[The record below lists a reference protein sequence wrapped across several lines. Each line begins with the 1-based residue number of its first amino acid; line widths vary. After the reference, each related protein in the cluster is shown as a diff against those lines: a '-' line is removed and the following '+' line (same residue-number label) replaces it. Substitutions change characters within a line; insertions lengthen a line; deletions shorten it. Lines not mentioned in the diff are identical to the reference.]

1 MGLFDFFFRK
11 PEPIRDAAALA
22 DFIDGNAAFVTQK
35 GLYEYSRVRAGHYA
49 KVLLKEETFQQAI
62 EASPEI
68 DVAVSWRPFQ
78 LDPTI
83 PPEGMDRKAYMRAK
97 FGDEQR
103 LRDAHARLEALG
115 RAAGIDYAFDA
126 ITISPN
132 TLDAHRVIR
141 WAGTNGED
149 IQNRLVRRLFKL
161 YFEEGANV
169 GDHAVLAQAAR
180 EAGMDGP
187 VVESLLASDA
197 DREAVTEE
205 ATTASRMGITGVPCF
220 LFEGK
225 YAVMGAQEA
234 ETLADAIQ
242 QIAAV
247 KARGELEP

>member
-1 MGLFDFFFRK
+1 MADRQK
-11 PEPIRDAAALA
+11 IR
-22 DFIDGNAAFVTQK
+22 IDVVSDVVCPWCFLGQK
-35 GLYEYSRVRAGHYA
+35 RLE
-49 KVLLKEETFQQAI
+49 QAI
-62 EASPEI
+62 EASPEV

-103 LRDAHARLEALG
+103 LRDAHAKLEALG
-115 RAAGIDYAFDA
+115 HAAGIDYAFDA
-126 ITISPN
+126 ITVSPN

-141 WAGTNGED
+141 WAGTYGGD
-149 IQNRLVRRLFKL
+149 VQNRLVRRLFKL

-169 GDHAVLAQAAR
+169 GDHAVLAEAAG
-180 EAGMDGP
+180 EAGMDRP
-187 VVESLLASDA
+187 VVESLLAGGA
-197 DREAVTEE
+197 DQEAVAEE
-205 ATTASRMGITGVPCF
+205 AATASRMGVTGVPCF

-234 ETLADAIQ
+234 DTLADAIR
-242 QIAAV
+242 QIAAA